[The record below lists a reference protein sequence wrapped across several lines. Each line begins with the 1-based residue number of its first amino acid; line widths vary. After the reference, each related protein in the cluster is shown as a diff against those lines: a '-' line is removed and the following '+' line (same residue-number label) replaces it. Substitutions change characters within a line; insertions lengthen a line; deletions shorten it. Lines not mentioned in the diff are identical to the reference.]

1 MSAPLDTP
9 QLVKDL
15 QKGNSEAFTVLVERY
30 QKEIYYYIAKQ
41 VRNHED
47 AHDLTQ

>member
-15 QKGNSEAFTVLVERY
+15 QKGNSEAFTVLVERF
-30 QKEIYYYIAKQ
+30 QKEIYYYIAKAS
-41 VRNHED
+41 EKS
-47 AHDLTQ
+47 